1 MDFPNFGPSGALQA
15 PTDAVFYLVSSDQR
29 GRKYG
34 RSNSNS
40 SQNGGCAGVGRGP
53 EIADRSR
60 GEEERQQGRATGRQ
74 QAQQTEERRQD
85 NRAEGGTQGTAGTGG
100 RIGCHHTG
108 TFQIRAGTEVALEG
122 AVLAA
127 QPAEVQASH
136 LAMTDTAGERTEQN
150 AEKQHPGQQATIWGK
165 EGR

>member
-53 EIADRSR
+53 EVADRSR
-60 GEEERQQGRATGRQ
+60 GEEERQQGRATGGQ

-85 NRAEGGTQGTAGTGG
+85 ERTEGGTQGATGTGG
-100 RIGCHHTG
+100 RIGRHHTG
-108 TFQIRAGTEVALEG
+108 TFQISTGAEVALKRSEEHTSE
-122 AVLAA
+122 L
-127 QPAEVQASH
+127 QS
-136 LAMTDTAGERTEQN
+136 
-150 AEKQHPGQQATIWGK
+150 
-165 EGR
+165 